1 MDNDVDGLAA
11 ELNAWAARSERE
23 EKDSAEQAAIER
35 ARRLADAEV
44 AAARL
49 NDAARAVARAASD
62 DTAETKTTK
71 RFLRSPKVETTRPS
85 SFWLDHV
92 ELPPGRE
99 FHRISIDVERGF
111 VMVWNDSDAR
121 STGGV
126 TSVVELLSQSP
137 DSARM
142 LQRLLSNFM
151 AKHGLRI

>member
-1 MDNDVDGLAA
+1 MDKDVDGLAA
-11 ELNAWAARSERE
+11 ELNASAARSERE
-23 EKDSAEQAAIER
+23 EKDRTEQAAAEH

-62 DTAETKTTK
+62 GTAETKTTK
-71 RFLRSPKVETTRPS
+71 RFLRSSKVETTRQS

-92 ELPPGRE
+92 KLPPGRE

-111 VMVWNDSDAR
+111 VMAWNDPDAH
-121 STGGV
+121 SKGGV
-126 TSVVELLSQSP
+126 TSVGELLSESP